1 MERNDIQ
8 GIDRAPASVKTY
20 LLDKGGRNIY
30 DEPNFR
36 LVWAPSRM
44 KKQGGRWQ
52 DWNKNLNVNERGGI
66 ITLASG
72 LMVPSHYKPD
82 RVTIEV
88 RTIHKYCFKEGWLLE
103 RWIPS
108 VYYGAEADWYMRCV
122 PGTNIPFG
130 GPWPQFGDYEMCHYT
145 PSVEIPSIT
154 ELQNAIDR
162 SEKSRNTQH
171 SDVQQIVLER
181 VNEAEAEYAAEM
193 KAEREE
199 AEATMRDLMS
209 PLHSTRLSAG
219 AYRSKLAERA
229 GIRSHQGN

>member
-8 GIDRAPASVKTY
+8 GVDREPASVKTY
-20 LLDKGGRNIY
+20 LLRKGGRNIY

-36 LVWAPSRM
+36 LVFATSRL

-52 DWNKNLNVNERGGI
+52 DWDKNLNTNERGGI

-72 LMVPSHYKPD
+72 LMVPSHYRPE
-82 RVTIEV
+82 RVVTEV
-88 RTIHKYCFKEGWLLE
+88 RTVRKYCFPGGWLLE

-122 PGTNIPFG
+122 PGTSVPFG
-130 GPWPQFGDYEMCHYT
+130 GPWPQYGDYEMCHYT
-145 PSVEIPSIT
+145 PTVVVPTIT

-171 SDVQQIVLER
+171 SDIKQIVLER
-181 VNEAEAEYAAEM
+181 VNEAEDAYQKELT
-193 KAEREE
+193 AERLE
-199 AEATMRDLMS
+199 AEATMRDMMT

-219 AYRSKLAERA
+219 AYRTKLAERA

>member
-8 GIDRAPASVKTY
+8 GVERAPASVKTY
-20 LLDKGGRNIY
+20 LLQKGGRNIY

-52 DWNKNLNVNERGGI
+52 DWDKNLSSQQRGGVFA
-66 ITLASG
+66 TESG
-72 LMVPSHYKPD
+72 LLIPSHYRPD
-82 RVTIEV
+82 RVVTEV
-88 RTIHKYCFKEGWLLE
+88 RTVKKYCFKEGWLLE

-108 VYYGAEADWYMRCV
+108 SYYGGEADWYMRCV
-122 PGTNIPFG
+122 PGSNIPFG

-145 PSVEIPSIT
+145 PSVEIPTIT

-162 SEKSRNTQH
+162 SEKSRNTHH
-171 SDVQQIVLER
+171 SDVRQIVLER
-181 VNEAEAEYAAEM
+181 VNEAEAEYEAQM

-199 AEATMRDLMS
+199 SEAIMRDLMTPMHGTS
-209 PLHSTRLSAG
+209 LTAG
-219 AYRSKLAERA
+219 AWRTKMAERA